1 MPRLENGRLSYH
13 PDGMSLL
20 VTTPLFALLLWPRA
34 RPRLHLPLWLTVAA
48 TALPGFLYQNTGY
61 VQFGYRFSLDYT
73 PYLFMLLAVGAR
85 PMTRGFWAL
94 GLWGVAVNAWGAAVF
109 RGGVT

>member
-1 MPRLENGRLSYH
+1 
-13 PDGMSLL
+13 MSLF

-34 RPRLHLPLWLTVAA
+34 RPRLHLALWLTAAA

-73 PYLFMLLAVGAR
+73 PYLFLLLALGGR
-85 PMTRGFWAL
+85 PMRGGFAAL
-94 GLWGVAVNAWGAAVF
+94 ALTGVAVNTWGALVF
-109 RGGVT
+109 RGG